1 MPDQPPARPLHS
13 ADYFGDQRDFWWNAD
28 YLALVARRLAFERV
42 RDVLDLGCGI
52 GHWGRA
58 LLPHLPPSAR
68 ITGIDAEPEWVKKST
83 AIAATRGVASRVNY
97 LHGRAEQIPFPETSF
112 DLVTCQTL
120 LIHVR
125 DPVAVLRE
133 MLRVLRPG
141 GLLLAVEPSNIA
153 SALGISS
160 FNAAWPINDRLRIAR
175 FQAICERG
183 KAALGE
189 GDNSVGD
196 LVPGMMQEAGATDI
210 RVWQNERAF
219 PLLPPYESPDQQA
232 DAKQVLEFAE
242 RDFWGWNKPDTHR
255 YFIAGGGEESEFETL
270 WRFGV
275 TANRAEAAEIT
286 ARRYHRAGGTII
298 YLIAGRK
305 PPAAA

>member
-1 MPDQPPARPLHS
+1 MPDSTPDRPLHS

-28 YLALVARRLAFERV
+28 YLALVARRLAFDRI
-42 RDVLDLGCGI
+42 RDALDLGCGI

-83 AIAATRGVASRVNY
+83 AIAAARGIASRVTY
-97 LHGRAEQIPFPETSF
+97 LQGRAERIPFPDRSF

-133 MLRVLRPG
+133 MLRVARPG
-141 GLLLAVEPSNIA
+141 GLILAVEPSNLA
-153 SALGISS
+153 SSLGASS
-160 FNAAWPINDRLRIAR
+160 FNAAWPIDDRLRLAR

-183 KAALGE
+183 KQQLGE
-189 GDNSVGD
+189 GSNSVGD

-219 PLLPPYESPDQQA
+219 PLLPPYDSPDQQA
-232 DAKQVLEFAE
+232 EAKQLLEFAE
-242 RDFWGWNKPDTHR
+242 RDFWCWSKPDTLR
-255 YFIAGGGEESEFETL
+255 YFLAGGGDASEFESL
-270 WRFGV
+270 WHFAV
-275 TANRAEAAEIT
+275 TANCAEAADI
-286 ARRYHRAGGTII
+286 AAGRYHRAGGTII
-298 YLIAGRK
+298 YLVAGRK
-305 PPAAA
+305 P